1 MGRSLGSPLDGH
13 AALKDL
19 SRIVSEM
26 SNMKAM
32 MREMARSARLR
43 QQEDIIA
50 RNQRAREQVKHEF
63 VMRNVAKQIDEQR
76 EYLASQA
83 SKRHEQRQANWRKEQ
98 LKEAD
103 AKTALYLPSS
113 FFCRSVCM
121 RQYWGGLTWPGW

>member
-19 SRIVSEM
+19 GRIVSEM

-32 MREMARSARLR
+32 MREMARSARLK

-63 VMRNVAKQIDEQR
+63 VMRNVAKQIDDQR
-76 EYLASQA
+76 AYLASQA
-83 SKRHEQRQANWRKEQ
+83 SKRHEQRQATWRKEQ
-98 LKEAD
+98 LKEARKRRGGPE
-103 AKTALYLPSS
+103 ARVAAARAAHFSS
-113 FFCRSVCM
+113 IP
-121 RQYWGGLTWPGW
+121 YT